1 MKLGS
6 ATRTVEVSVFR
17 RRFGGCL
24 EAGTADLQLWIGNQG
39 SGSLALVSPLRGF
52 GWQMEEF
59 VGYRV
64 AWAAFGGSDRS

>member
-1 MKLGS
+1 M
-6 ATRTVEVSVFR
+6 
-17 RRFGGCL
+17 
-24 EAGTADLQLWIGNQG
+24 EAGTAELQLWIGNQG
-39 SGSLALVSPLRGF
+39 SGSLALVLPLRGF